1 MKHYRVCGFGSGRHE
16 LIMEEVSEKKEIRG
30 FLSEIIEREVSDYSS
45 ELKELI
51 LELNRT
57 NLRVPLIMVGLN
69 TSGRIAGG
77 ERVFEAIESYISER
91 GITAEVTGTGAIGLA
106 SEEPILSVQLPDR
119 TRVIFTN
126 VTADEIP
133 ILLDDLFHNTVP
145 REKVLGQIRN
155 ELQVAWQDLPFIDE
169 LTYFSKQKRILLK
182 HNGLIDPYSIE
193 EYIANG
199 GYRAFLRTIRY
210 HTYDEICVMVEE
222 SGLRGRS
229 GSGFLT
235 GRKWM
240 TAQQTPAEQKYL
252 VCNAE
257 ESDPGAFMDR
267 ALMEGN
273 PHQLIEG
280 ICIAA
285 YAIGATKAYIYIRSE
300 YLNSIEKLTAA
311 ISRAREYGII
321 GHNIF
326 NSGFNLDISIR
337 KGPGAFVCGE
347 ETALIASMEGKRGM
361 PQSKPPFPSERGFH
375 RKPTVV
381 NNVETLSNVPHI
393 IANGPE
399 WFSGIGTGEC
409 TGTKIF
415 SVSGRARNK
424 GLIEVPMGTSL
435 EMLVNEII
443 GGSRPGHTLKA
454 VHIGGPYGSVIP
466 SGKMNIPICYEA
478 FRNVGAVMGAGGIL
492 VLDEK
497 TCIVDLVR
505 YFMDFMKKQSCGKCI
520 PCREG
525 TKRMSEILDE
535 ITKKPVDEDQHNT
548 LEKFRG
554 LMQLEKLASV
564 MRDTSLCGL
573 GQLASNPLMSSLK
586 HFREEFEEHIF
597 DRNCKPNVCR
607 ELRSYY
613 IDVELCTGC
622 TICAKRCPED
632 AIIGTERHPYFIVSD
647 KCTGCGICKEV
658 CKFSA
663 VFYN

>member
-1 MKHYRVCGFGSGRHE
+1 MDW
-16 LIMEEVSEKKEIRG
+16 IQD
-30 FLSEIIEREVSDYSS
+30 IIEKDPSEYSNS
-45 ELKELI
+45 LKDFIKLQRRDRIEK
-51 LELNRT
+51 
-57 NLRVPLIMVGLN
+57 PLITIGLN

-77 ERVFEAIESYISER
+77 DEVIDAAKNYILEREIDAEISE
-91 GITAEVTGTGAIGLA
+91 TGAIGLA
-106 SEEPILSVQLPDR
+106 SEEPILGIQLPGK
-119 TRVIFTN
+119 TRVLFTN
-126 VTADEIP
+126 IRADVVRLI
-133 ILLDDLFHNTVP
+133 LDDVFHHTIP
-145 REKVLGQIRN
+145 RDHLLGQIRN
-155 ELQVAWQDLPFIDE
+155 ESLDAWPDVTFIDE
-169 LTYFSKQKRILLK
+169 ISFFSRQTRILLK
-182 HNGLIDPYSIE
+182 HNGIIDPYSIE
-193 EYIANG
+193 EYIAHG
-199 GYRAFLRTIRY
+199 GYRAFLRTIHF
-210 HTYDEICVMVEE
+210 HTFEEICVIVEE

-229 GSGFLT
+229 GSGYLT
-235 GRKWM
+235 GSKWM
-240 TAQQTPAEQKYL
+240 TAQQTPAEQKFL

-280 ICIAA
+280 ICIAS
-285 YAIGATKAYIYIRSE
+285 YAIGATKAYISIRTE
-300 YLNSIEKLTAA
+300 YGDSIRKLSSA
-311 ISRAREYGII
+311 IQKAREYGII

-347 ETALIASMEGKRGM
+347 ETALLASMEGKRGM
-361 PQSKPPFPSERGFH
+361 PQSKPPYPAEIGFH

-393 IANGPE
+393 IKNGSD
-399 WFSGIGTGEC
+399 WFNNIGTEESK
-409 TGTKIF
+409 GTKIF

-435 EMLVNEII
+435 ELLVNEII
-443 GGSRPGHTLKA
+443 GGTPSDRSLKA
-454 VHIGGPYGSVIP
+454 VHIGGPYGCIIP
-466 SGKMNIPICYEA
+466 SDRMSIPICFEE
-478 FRNVGAVMGAGGIL
+478 FRREGLVLGAGGIL

-497 TCIVDLVR
+497 TCIVDMVK
-505 YFMDFMKKQSCGKCI
+505 YFMGFMKQQSCGKCI

-525 TKRMSEILDE
+525 TKRMSELLNE
-535 ITKKPVDEDQHNT
+535 ITRKPEDQRQQDT
-548 LEKFRG
+548 LEKFRN
-554 LMQLEKLASV
+554 LMQLEKLAEV
-564 MRDTSLCGL
+564 MHDTSLCGL

-586 HFREEFEEHIF
+586 FFREEFEAHIF

-607 ELRSYY
+607 ELRTYY

-622 TICAKRCPED
+622 TVCAKRCPED
-632 AIIGTERHPYFIVSD
+632 AIIGTERHPFFIVPD

>member
-1 MKHYRVCGFGSGRHE
+1 MSEERSHNGMRE
-16 LIMEEVSEKKEIRG
+16 LIPEFVESQVSGYSPELQSLLASLQRTE
-30 FLSEIIEREVSDYSS
+30 LER
-45 ELKELI
+45 
-51 LELNRT
+51 
-57 NLRVPLIMVGLN
+57 PLIMVGIN

-77 ERVFEAIESYISER
+77 DKVIDMVRSYISER
-91 GITAEVTGTGAIGLA
+91 SIDAEVSETGAIGLG
-106 SEEPILSVQLPDR
+106 SEEPILGIQLPGR
-119 TRVIFTN
+119 TRVIFSN
-126 VTADEIP
+126 VLADEVP
-133 ILLDDLFHNTVP
+133 IILDDVFHHTIP
-145 REKVLGQIRN
+145 KEKLLGQVRN
-155 ELQVAWQDLPFIDE
+155 EQLDGWQEVPFLDE
-169 LTYFSKQKRILLK
+169 LAFFGKQMRILLK
-182 HNGLIDPYSIE
+182 YNGIIDPFSID
-193 EYIANG
+193 EYMAHG

-210 HTYDEICVMVEE
+210 YTFDEICVMVEE

-235 GRKWM
+235 GKKWM
-240 TAQQTPAEQKYL
+240 KAQQTPAEQKYL
-252 VCNAE
+252 ICNAE

-280 ICIAA
+280 ISIAS

-300 YLNSIEKLTAA
+300 YKDSIRKLTAA
-311 ISRAREYGII
+311 IKSAREYGIL

-326 NSGFNLDISIR
+326 NSGFNFDISIR

-361 PQSKPPFPSERGFH
+361 PQSKPPYPSERGFH
-375 RKPTVV
+375 KRPTVV
-381 NNVETLSNVPHI
+381 NNVETLCNIPHI

-399 WFSGIGTGEC
+399 WFRNIGIGEC

-415 SVSGRARNK
+415 SVSGRAHKR
-424 GLIEVPMGTSL
+424 GLIEIPMGTSL
-435 EMLVNEII
+435 EVLVEEIV
-443 GGSRPGHTLKA
+443 GGSRQGHTLKA
-454 VHIGGPYGSVIP
+454 VHIGGPYGCIVPAGKLDIP
-466 SGKMNIPICYEA
+466 VCYET
-478 FRNVGAVMGAGGIL
+478 FSREGAILGAGGIL

-497 TCIVDLVR
+497 TCIVDMVK
-505 YFMDFMKKQSCGKCI
+505 YFMDFMKQQSCGKCI

-525 TKRMSEILDE
+525 TKRMSEMLNE
-535 ITKKPVDEDQHNT
+535 ITRKPLYDEQHDT

-554 LMQLEKLASV
+554 LMQLEKLADV

-573 GQLASNPLMSSLK
+573 GQLAANPLISSLK

-597 DRNCKPNVCR
+597 DRHCKPNVCR
-607 ELRSYY
+607 ELRTYY

-632 AIIGTERHPYFIVSD
+632 AIIGTEKHPYFIVAD

>member
-1 MKHYRVCGFGSGRHE
+1 VGPDD
-16 LIMEEVSEKKEIRG
+16 VS
-30 FLSEIIEREVSDYSS
+30 
-45 ELKELI
+45 
-51 LELNRT
+51 
-57 NLRVPLIMVGLN
+57 
-69 TSGRIAGG
+69 
-77 ERVFEAIESYISER
+77 
-91 GITAEVTGTGAIGLA
+91 
-106 SEEPILSVQLPDR
+106 
-119 TRVIFTN
+119 VI
-126 VTADEIP
+126 
-133 ILLDDLFHNTVP
+133 LDDVFHHTIP
-145 REKVLGQIRN
+145 SDKLLGQIRN
-155 ELQVAWQDLPFIDE
+155 DE
-169 LTYFSKQKRILLK
+169 LDAWNDVPFLDEIAFFGKQKRILLK
-182 HNGLIDPYSIE
+182 YNGLIDPLSID

-199 GYRAFLRTIRY
+199 GYKAFLRTIRNL
-210 HTYDEICVMVEE
+210 TFDEVCVMVEE

-280 ICIAA
+280 ICIAS
-285 YAIGATKAYIYIRSE
+285 YAIGASRAYIYIRSAYE
-300 YLNSIEKLTAA
+300 DSTRKLTNA
-311 ISRAREYGII
+311 IHQARAYGIL

-347 ETALIASMEGKRGM
+347 ETALIASMEGRRGM
-361 PQSKPPFPSERGFH
+361 PQSKPPYPSERGFH
-375 RKPTVV
+375 GKPTVV

-393 IANGPE
+393 LNNGPE
-399 WFSGIGTGEC
+399 WYQGLGIGDSA
-409 TGTKIF
+409 GTKIF

-424 GLIEVPMGTSL
+424 GLIEIPMGTDL
-435 EMLVNEII
+435 QVLVDEII
-443 GGSRPGHTLKA
+443 GGSLPGHTLKA
-454 VHIGGPYGSVIP
+454 VHIGGPYGCIIP
-466 SGKMNIPICYEA
+466 AGKMNIPICFND
-478 FRNVGAVMGAGGIL
+478 FRREGAILGAGGIL

-497 TCIVDLVR
+497 TCVVDLVR
-505 YFMDFMKKQSCGKCI
+505 YFMDFMKQQSCGKCI

-535 ITKKPVDEDQHNT
+535 ITRKPMDENKHDT

-554 LMQLEKLASV
+554 LIQLEKLADV

-573 GQLASNPLMSSLK
+573 GQLAANPLVSSLK

-607 ELRSYY
+607 ELRTYY

-622 TICAKRCPED
+622 VICAKRCPEE
-632 AIIGTERHPYFIVSD
+632 AIIGTARHPFFIVPD

-663 VFYN
+663 VFYH

>member
-1 MKHYRVCGFGSGRHE
+1 MPEELHHTSLRE
-16 LIMEEVSEKKEIRG
+16 LIPEFVEKPVNEYSQELNEVLTSLR
-30 FLSEIIEREVSDYSS
+30 R
-45 ELKELI
+45 
-51 LELNRT
+51 LELSK
-57 NLRVPLIMVGLN
+57 PLVMVGMN

-77 ERVFEAIESYISER
+77 DKVLQVVKSYLADRSIDADIEE
-91 GITAEVTGTGAIGLA
+91 TGAIGLG
-106 SEEPILSVQLPDR
+106 SEEPLISIQLPGR
-119 TRVIFTN
+119 TRVIFSN
-126 VTADEIP
+126 VSADEVP
-133 ILLDDLFHNTVP
+133 IILDDVFHHTIP
-145 REKVLGQIRN
+145 GEKLLGQFRN
-155 ELQVAWQDLPFIDE
+155 DRLDAWPDVPFLDE
-169 LTYFSKQKRILLK
+169 LAFFAKQRRVLLK
-182 HNGLIDPYSIE
+182 QNGIIDPFSIE
-193 EYIANG
+193 EYMAHG

-210 HTYDEICVMVEE
+210 HTFDEICVMVEE

-235 GRKWM
+235 GKKWM
-240 TAQQTPAEQKYL
+240 KARQTPAEQKYL
-252 VCNAE
+252 ICNAE

-280 ICIAA
+280 ISIAS
-285 YAIGATKAYIYIRSE
+285 YAIGATRAYIYIRSE
-300 YLNSIEKLTAA
+300 YIDSIRKLSAA
-311 ISRAREYGII
+311 IERAREFGFL

-361 PQSKPPFPSERGFH
+361 PQSKPPYPSERGFH
-375 RKPTVV
+375 KRPTVV
-381 NNVETLSNVPHI
+381 NNVETLCNVPHI
-393 IANGPE
+393 IANGAE
-399 WFSGIGTGEC
+399 WYREIGIGDC

-415 SVSGRARNK
+415 SVSGRARTR
-424 GLIEVPMGTSL
+424 GLIEIPMGTSL
-435 EMLVNEII
+435 EVLIEEIV
-443 GGSRPGHTLKA
+443 GGARQGHTLKA
-454 VHIGGPYGSVIP
+454 VHIGGPYGCILPAGKLDIP
-466 SGKMNIPICYEA
+466 VCYET
-478 FRNVGAVMGAGGIL
+478 FSREGAILGAGGIL

-497 TCIVDLVR
+497 TCIVDLVK
-505 YFMDFMKKQSCGKCI
+505 YFMDFMKQQSCGKCI

-525 TKRMSEILDE
+525 TKRMSEMLNE
-535 ITKKPVDEDQHNT
+535 ITRKPLYEDQHDT

-554 LMQLEKLASV
+554 LMQLEKLADV

-573 GQLASNPLMSSLK
+573 GQLAANPLVSSLRY
-586 HFREEFEEHIF
+586 FREEFEEHIF
-597 DRNCKPNVCR
+597 DRHCKPNVCR
-607 ELRSYY
+607 ELRTYY

-632 AIIGTERHPYFIVSD
+632 AIIGTEKHPYFIVSD

>member
-1 MKHYRVCGFGSGRHE
+1 MTSKIKNIE
-16 LIMEEVSEKKEIRG
+16 LKS
-30 FLSEIIEREVSDYSS
+30 FLPEIIDKKFPEYCS
-45 ELKELI
+45 ELQELI
-51 LELNRT
+51 LKLNRT
-57 NLRVPLIMVGLN
+57 NLDRALIMVGLN
-69 TSGRIAGG
+69 NSGKIAGG
-77 ERVFEAIESYISER
+77 DKVFMAIEAYISER
-91 GITAEVTGTGAIGLA
+91 GLDAELRGTGALGLA
-106 SEEPILSVQLPDR
+106 SEEPILSVQLKDR
-119 TRVIFTN
+119 TRVLFTN
-126 VTADEIP
+126 ISADEVP
-133 ILLDDLFHNTVP
+133 IILDDIFHNTIP
-145 REKVLGQIRN
+145 TEKLLGQIRN
-155 ELQVAWQDLPFIDE
+155 EELDAWQGVPFIDE
-169 LTYFSKQKRILLK
+169 LSFFSKQKRILLNL
-182 HNGLIDPYSIE
+182 NGFIDPYSID

-199 GYRAFLRTIRY
+199 GYRSFLRTIRY

-235 GRKWM
+235 GKKWM

-280 ICIAA
+280 MCIAA

-300 YLNSIEKLTAA
+300 YKDSTKKLTTAIEK
-311 ISRAREYGII
+311 AREYGII

-326 NSGFNLDISIR
+326 NSGFNLNISIR

-361 PQSKPPFPSERGFH
+361 PQSKPPYPSERGFH
-375 RKPTVV
+375 KKPTVV

-393 IANGPE
+393 IAKGSE
-399 WFSGIGTGEC
+399 WYKEIGIGTC

-415 SVSGRARNK
+415 SVSGRARNR
-424 GLIEVPMGTSL
+424 GLIEIPMGTSL
-435 EMLVNEII
+435 EVLVDEII
-443 GGSRPGHTLKA
+443 GGSRSGHTLKA
-454 VHIGGPYGSVIP
+454 VHIGGPYGCIIP
-466 SGKMNIPICYEA
+466 ADKMKIPVCYEE
-478 FRNVGAVMGAGGIL
+478 FRKEGAILGAGGIL

-505 YFMDFMKKQSCGKCI
+505 YFMDFMKQQSCGKCI

-525 TKRMSEILDE
+525 TNRMSEILDE
-535 ITKKPVDEDQHNT
+535 ISKKPMDEDKHDT

-554 LMQLEKLASV
+554 LIQLEKLASV

-573 GQLASNPLMSSLK
+573 GQLASNPLISSLK

-607 ELRSYY
+607 ELRTYY

-622 TICAKRCPED
+622 VICAKRCPED
-632 AIIGTERHPYFIVSD
+632 AIIGTERHPFFIVPD

>member
-1 MKHYRVCGFGSGRHE
+1 
-16 LIMEEVSEKKEIRG
+16 MEENTNRGDMREMIPEFVEKK
-30 FLSEIIEREVSDYSS
+30 FSEYSL
-45 ELKELI
+45 ELKGLI
-51 LELNRT
+51 RALDRT
-57 NLRVPLIMVGLN
+57 VVKVPLIMVGLN

-77 ERVFEAIESYISER
+77 DKVMNNVRSYVRDRNID
-91 GITAEVTGTGAIGLA
+91 AEIAETGAIGLA
-106 SEEPILSVQLPDR
+106 LEEPILSVQLPGR
-119 TRVIFTN
+119 TRVLFPN
-126 VTADEIP
+126 VLPEDIS
-133 ILLDDLFHNTVP
+133 IILDDVFHHTIP
-145 REKVLGQIRN
+145 AERVLGQMRN
-155 ELQVAWQDLPFIDE
+155 EELHAWPDIPFLDE
-169 LTYFSKQKRILLK
+169 LSFFAKQHRILLK
-182 HNGLIDPYSIE
+182 NNGIIDPLSID
-193 EYIANG
+193 EYMANG
-199 GYRAFLRTIRY
+199 GYRAFLRAIRY
-210 HTYDEICVMVEE
+210 HTLEEICILVEE

-235 GRKWM
+235 GKKWM
-240 TAQQTPAEQKYL
+240 NAQQTPAEQKYL

-280 ICIAA
+280 ISIAA
-285 YAIGATKAYIYIRSE
+285 YAIGATKAYIYIRSD
-300 YLNSIEKLTAA
+300 YYDSIRKLAAA
-311 ISRAREYGII
+311 IRDARNYGIL

-326 NSGFNLDISIR
+326 NSGFNLEISIR

-361 PQSKPPFPSERGFH
+361 PQSKPPYPSVRGFH
-375 RKPTVV
+375 KKPTVV

-393 IANGPE
+393 IANGAD
-399 WFSGIGTGEC
+399 WYRNIGTGDC

-415 SVSGRARNK
+415 SVSGRARTK
-424 GLIEVPMGTSL
+424 GLIEIPMGTKL
-435 EMLVNEII
+435 DVLVNEII

-454 VHIGGPYGSVIP
+454 VHIGGPYGCIIP
-466 SGKMNIPICYEA
+466 PEKMGISICFEA
-478 FRNVGAVMGAGGIL
+478 FKKEGAIMGAGGIL

-497 TCIVDLVR
+497 TCIVDLVK
-505 YFMDFMKKQSCGKCI
+505 YFMDFMKQQSCGKCI

-525 TKRMSEILDE
+525 TKRMSELLNE
-535 ITKKPVDEDQHNT
+535 ITRKPAVEDQHDT

-554 LMQLEKLASV
+554 LIQLEKLAEV
-564 MRDTSLCGL
+564 MHDTSLCGL
-573 GQLASNPLMSSLK
+573 GQLAPNPLMSSLK

-597 DRNCKPNVCR
+597 DRHCKPNVCR
-607 ELRSYY
+607 ELRTYY

-622 TICAKRCPED
+622 TICAKRCPEE
-632 AIIGTERHPYFIVSD
+632 AIIGTEKHPFFIVPD

>member
-1 MKHYRVCGFGSGRHE
+1 MAEEARDISFRQLIHEFVEKDPDHYS
-16 LIMEEVSEKKEIRG
+16 K
-30 FLSEIIEREVSDYSS
+30 

-51 LELNRT
+51 IHYR
-57 NLRVPLIMVGLN
+57 RQRISGPLVMIGLN
-69 TSGRIAGG
+69 TSGKIAGAG
-77 ERVFEAIESYISER
+77 RVYTAAESYLRER
-91 GITAEVTGTGAIGLA
+91 GIEAELAETGAIGLG
-106 SEEPILSVQLPDR
+106 SEEPVMNVQLPGR
-119 TRVIFTN
+119 TRVMFTN
-126 VTADEIP
+126 VSPEDVPVI
-133 ILLDDLFHNTVP
+133 LDDVFHHTIP
-145 REKVLGQIRN
+145 QDKLLGQFRN
-155 ELQVAWQDLPFIDE
+155 DEMDAWQEVPFLDE
-169 LTYFSKQKRILLK
+169 LTFFRKQKRILLK
-182 HNGLIDPYSIE
+182 LNGVINPLSID
-193 EYIANG
+193 EYIAHG
-199 GYRAFLRTIRY
+199 GYRAFLRAIRY
-210 HTYDEICVMVEE
+210 HTLEETCVMMEE

-240 TAQQTPAEQKYL
+240 VAQQTPAEQKYL

-280 ICIAA
+280 MCIAA

-300 YLNSIEKLTAA
+300 YQDSIRKLSAA
-311 ISRAREYGII
+311 IRDAREYGIL

-326 NSGFNLDISIR
+326 VSGFNLEISIR

-361 PQSKPPFPSERGFH
+361 PQSKPPYPAESGFH
-375 RKPTVV
+375 KKPTIV

-393 IANGPE
+393 IAHGPE
-399 WFSGIGTGEC
+399 WFRKIGTGDC

-415 SVSGRARNK
+415 SVSGKARTR
-424 GLIEVPMGTSL
+424 GLIEIPMGTSL
-435 EMLVNEII
+435 QVLVEEII
-443 GGSRPGHTLKA
+443 GGSQAGHSLKA
-454 VHIGGPYGSVIP
+454 VHIGGPYGCILPASRI
-466 SGKMNIPICYEA
+466 NIPVCYDSFKRE
-478 FRNVGAVMGAGGIL
+478 GAVLGAGGIL
-492 VLDEK
+492 ILDE
-497 TCIVDLVR
+497 TSCVVDLVK
-505 YFMDFMKKQSCGKCI
+505 YFMSFMKHQSCGKCI

-525 TKRMSEILDE
+525 TKRMSELLDE
-535 ITKKPVDEDQHNT
+535 ITRKPLQEDHHDT

-554 LMQLEKLASV
+554 LIQLEKLADV

-573 GQLASNPLMSSLK
+573 GQLAPNPLISAIK

-597 DRNCKPNVCR
+597 DRHCKPNVCR
-607 ELRSYY
+607 ELRTYF

-622 TICAKRCPED
+622 TICARRCPED
-632 AIIGTERHPYFIVSD
+632 AIIGTEKHPFFIVPD

-663 VFYN
+663 VYYN

>member
-1 MKHYRVCGFGSGRHE
+1 M
-16 LIMEEVSEKKEIRG
+16 M
-30 FLSEIIEREVSDYSS
+30 
-45 ELKELI
+45 
-51 LELNRT
+51 
-57 NLRVPLIMVGLN
+57 
-69 TSGRIAGG
+69 
-77 ERVFEAIESYISER
+77 
-91 GITAEVTGTGAIGLA
+91 
-106 SEEPILSVQLPDR
+106 
-119 TRVIFTN
+119 
-126 VTADEIP
+126 
-133 ILLDDLFHNTVP
+133 
-145 REKVLGQIRN
+145 
-155 ELQVAWQDLPFIDE
+155 
-169 LTYFSKQKRILLK
+169 
-182 HNGLIDPYSIE
+182 
-193 EYIANG
+193 
-199 GYRAFLRTIRY
+199 
-210 HTYDEICVMVEE
+210 EE

-235 GRKWM
+235 GKKWM
-240 TAQQTPAEQKYL
+240 VAQQTPADQKYL

-273 PHQLIEG
+273 PHQVIEG

-285 YAIGATKAYIYIRSE
+285 YAIGATKAFIYIRSE
-300 YLNSIEKLTAA
+300 YKDSIRKLAEAINS
-311 ISRAREYGII
+311 ARDYGIL

-326 NSGFNLDISIR
+326 YSGFNLEIIIR

-361 PQSKPPFPSERGFH
+361 PQSKPPYPAERGFH
-375 RKPTVV
+375 KKPTIV

-399 WFSGIGTGEC
+399 WFRGIGTGDC

-415 SVSGRARNK
+415 SVSGRARTR
-424 GLIEVPMGTSL
+424 GLIEIPMGTSL
-435 EMLVNEII
+435 EVLVQEII
-443 GGSRPGHTLKA
+443 GGSQPDHTLKA
-454 VHIGGPYGSVIP
+454 IHIGGPYGCILP
-466 SGKMNIPICYEA
+466 ANKLNIPICYET
-478 FRNVGAVMGAGGIL
+478 FRREGAVLGAGGIL

-497 TCIVDLVR
+497 TCVVDLVK
-505 YFMDFMKKQSCGKCI
+505 YFMGFMKHQSCGKCI

-525 TKRMSEILDE
+525 TKRMSELLDE
-535 ITKKPVDEDQHNT
+535 ITRKPLAEDQHDT

-554 LMQLEKLASV
+554 LVQLEKLADV

-573 GQLASNPLMSSLK
+573 GQLAANPLISALR

-597 DRNCKPNVCR
+597 DRHCKPNVCR
-607 ELRSYY
+607 ELRTYY

-622 TICAKRCPED
+622 TVCAKRCPEE
-632 AIIGTERHPYFIVSD
+632 AIIGTERHPFFIVSD

>member
-1 MKHYRVCGFGSGRHE
+1 MQDEVHTGSIRQMIPEFIEKGPGDYSPELAALIERLTRRKIE
-16 LIMEEVSEKKEIRG
+16 RTLIM
-30 FLSEIIEREVSDYSS
+30 
-45 ELKELI
+45 
-51 LELNRT
+51 T
-57 NLRVPLIMVGLN
+57 GLN
-69 TSGRIAGG
+69 TSGRIAGAG
-77 ERVFEAIESYISER
+77 RVFDAV
-91 GITAEVTGTGAIGLA
+91 TAYLEDRDIDAELAETGAIGLN
-106 SEEPILSVQLPDR
+106 SEEPVLSVQLPGR
-119 TRVIFTN
+119 TRVLFTN
-126 VTADEIP
+126 VTVDDVPVI
-133 ILLDDLFHNTVP
+133 LDDVFHHTIP
-145 REKVLGQIRN
+145 QEKLLGQLRDDN
-155 ELQVAWQDLPFIDE
+155 MDAWQDVPFLDE
-169 LTYFSKQKRILLK
+169 LSFFSRQRRILLK
-182 HNGLIDPYSIE
+182 RNGIIDPLSIE
-193 EYIANG
+193 EYMAHG

-210 HTYDEICVMVEE
+210 HTLEEICAMMEE

-235 GRKWM
+235 GKKWM
-240 TAQQTPAEQKYL
+240 VAQQTPAEQKYL

-285 YAIGATKAYIYIRSE
+285 YAIGATRAYIYIRSE
-300 YLNSIEKLTAA
+300 YNDSIRKLSAA
-311 ISRAREYGII
+311 IQSARDYGIL

-326 NSGFNLDISIR
+326 SSGFNLAISIR

-361 PQSKPPFPSERGFH
+361 PQSKPPYPAERGFH
-375 RKPTVV
+375 KKPTIV

-399 WFSGIGTGEC
+399 WFRQIGTGDC

-415 SVSGRARNK
+415 SVSGRARTR
-424 GLIEVPMGTSL
+424 GLIEVPMGSSL
-435 EMLVNEII
+435 EVLVQEII
-443 GGSRPGHTLKA
+443 GGCQPGHTLKA
-454 VHIGGPYGSVIP
+454 VHIGGPYGGILP
-466 SGKMNIPICYEA
+466 AKKLNIPICYET
-478 FRNVGAVMGAGGIL
+478 FRRAGAVLGAGGIL

-497 TCIVDLVR
+497 TCVVDLVK
-505 YFMDFMKKQSCGKCI
+505 YFMGFMKHQSCGKCI

-525 TKRMSEILDE
+525 TKRMSELLDE
-535 ITKKPVDEDQHNT
+535 ITRKPLAEDQHDT

-554 LMQLEKLASV
+554 LMQLEKLADV

-573 GQLASNPLMSSLK
+573 GQMAANPLVSALR

-597 DRNCKPNVCR
+597 DRHCKPNVCR
-607 ELRSYY
+607 ELRTYY

-622 TICAKRCPED
+622 TVCAKRCPED
-632 AIIGTERHPYFIVSD
+632 AIIGTERHPYFIVPD

>member
-1 MKHYRVCGFGSGRHE
+1 MS
-16 LIMEEVSEKKEIRG
+16 EEVHIGSIKQQIPEFVEQDPK
-30 FLSEIIEREVSDYSS
+30 DYSA
-45 ELKELI
+45 ELKEQIELLTRRKI
-51 LELNRT
+51 LK
-57 NLRVPLIMVGLN
+57 PLIMTGLN
-69 TSGRIAGG
+69 TSGRIAGAY
-77 ERVFEAIESYISER
+77 RVFEAVSTYLTDR
-91 GITAEVTGTGAIGLA
+91 GIDAELAETGAIGLG
-106 SEEPILSVQLPDR
+106 SEEPVLSVQLPGR
-119 TRVIFTN
+119 TRVLFIN
-126 VTADEIP
+126 VNSDDVP
-133 ILLDDLFHNTVP
+133 IILDDVFHHTIP
-145 REKVLGQIRN
+145 HDRLLGQIRD
-155 ELQVAWQDLPFIDE
+155 EQLDAWQDVPFLDE
-169 LTYFSKQKRILLK
+169 LSFFSKQRRILLK
-182 HNGLIDPYSIE
+182 QNGIIDPLSIDA
-193 EYIANG
+193 YIAHG

-210 HTYDEICVMVEE
+210 HTFEEICVMMEE

-235 GRKWM
+235 GKKWM
-240 TAQQTPAEQKYL
+240 IAQQTPAEQKYL

-280 ICIAA
+280 ICIAS
-285 YAIGATKAYIYIRSE
+285 YAIGATKAFIYIRSE
-300 YLNSIEKLTAA
+300 YKDSIRKLNAA
-311 ISRAREYGII
+311 IRSARDYGIL

-326 NSGFNLDISIR
+326 YSGFNLEISIR

-361 PQSKPPFPSERGFH
+361 PQSKPPYPAVRGFH
-375 RKPTVV
+375 KKPTIV

-399 WFSGIGTGEC
+399 WFRGTGTSDC

-415 SVSGRARNK
+415 SVSGKARTR
-424 GLIEVPMGTSL
+424 GLIEVPMGTNL
-435 EMLVNEII
+435 EVLVQEII
-443 GGSRPGHTLKA
+443 GGSQPDHTLKA
-454 VHIGGPYGSVIP
+454 VHIGGPYGCILP
-466 SGKMNIPICYEA
+466 ANKLNIPVCFET
-478 FRNVGAVMGAGGIL
+478 FRRAGAVLGAGGIL
-492 VLDEK
+492 VLDEQ
-497 TCIVDLVR
+497 TCVVDLVK
-505 YFMDFMKKQSCGKCI
+505 YFMAFMKQQSCGKCI

-525 TKRMSEILDE
+525 TKRMSELLDE
-535 ITKKPVDEDQHNT
+535 ITRKPAHEDQHDA

-554 LMQLEKLASV
+554 LVQLEKLADV

-573 GQLASNPLMSSLK
+573 GQLAANPLISALK

-597 DRNCKPNVCR
+597 DRHCKPNVCR
-607 ELRSYY
+607 ELRTYY

-622 TICAKRCPED
+622 TVCAKRCPEE
-632 AIIGTERHPYFIVSD
+632 AIIGTERHPYFIVPD